1 MKHDMMESEKDK
13 NGKQSYDEMCSLGY
27 GTSEKMCSSSNNA
40 TYRGGLFAGKKRKI
54 GSRQQLCEVNV
65 QIINK
70 LSCKKYLIIVNS
82 ELQEN
87 TVISKILDNCH

>member
-40 TYRGGLFAGKKRKI
+40 TC
-54 GSRQQLCEVNV
+54 GSRM
-65 QIINK
+65 
-70 LSCKKYLIIVNS
+70 LSTSGEYVEIPYC
-82 ELQEN
+82 
-87 TVISKILDNCH
+87 T

>member
-40 TYRGGLFAGKKRKI
+40 TYRSG
-54 GSRQQLCEVNV
+54 V
-65 QIINK
+65 
-70 LSCKKYLIIVNS
+70 LSASGEHVEIPYR
-82 ELQEN
+82 
-87 TVISKILDNCH
+87 T